1 MIMEQNAKSGL
12 MACNCM
18 ALRRAARSIS
28 NFYDSQL
35 APSGL
40 RATQFAI
47 LVLVDML
54 EEASVNAVAD
64 SLALDRTTA
73 GKNLRPL
80 EAAGLVSIAPS
91 KKDGRQRAIRLTK
104 AGKAALKAAMPLWR
118 RAQNRFES
126 ANGVDKAAT
135 LRAAL
140 GSLKFQN

>member
-64 SLALDRTTA
+64 RLALDRTTA

-126 ANGVDKAAT
+126 ANGADKAAT

>member
-1 MIMEQNAKSGL
+1 MIMERSAKSEL

-18 ALRRAARSIS
+18 ALRRAARGIS

-47 LVLVDML
+47 LVLVNML
-54 EEASVNAVAD
+54 GEASVNAVAER
-64 SLALDRTTA
+64 LALDRTTA

-80 EAAGLVSIAPS
+80 EAAGLVNIAPS

-118 RAQNRFES
+118 RAQARFES
-126 ANGVDKAAT
+126 ANGADKAAT
-135 LRAAL
+135 LRATL
-140 GSLKFQN
+140 GSLKFQS

>member
-1 MIMEQNAKSGL
+1 MIMEQSAKSGL

-47 LVLVDML
+47 LVLVSTL
-54 EEASVNAVAD
+54 GEASVNAVAEK
-64 SLALDRTTA
+64 LALDRTTA

-80 EAAGLVSIAPS
+80 ESAGLISIAPS

-118 RAQNRFES
+118 RAQTRFES
-126 ANGVDKAAT
+126 ANGADKAAI
-135 LRAAL
+135 LRATL
-140 GSLKFQN
+140 GSLKFQS

>member
-1 MIMEQNAKSGL
+1 MIMEQSAKSGL
-12 MACNCM
+12 MTCNCM

-47 LVLVDML
+47 LVLVNML
-54 EEASVNAVAD
+54 GEASVNAVAER
-64 SLALDRTTA
+64 LALDRTTA

-80 EAAGLVSIAPS
+80 EAAGLISIAPS

-104 AGKAALKAAMPLWR
+104 AGKTALKAAMPLWR
-118 RAQNRFES
+118 RAQARFES
-126 ANGVDKAAT
+126 ANGADKAAT
-135 LRAAL
+135 LRATLRA
-140 GSLKFQN
+140 LKFQS